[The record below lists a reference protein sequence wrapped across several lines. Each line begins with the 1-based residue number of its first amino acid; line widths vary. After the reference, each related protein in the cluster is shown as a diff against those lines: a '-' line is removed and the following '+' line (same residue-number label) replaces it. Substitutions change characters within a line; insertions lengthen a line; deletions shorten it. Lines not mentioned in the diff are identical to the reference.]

1 MTHLELVPV
10 PPVAQLAGVS
20 QHYGKTVALNNITLD
35 IPARCMVGLIGPDG
49 VGKSSLL
56 SLISGARV
64 IEQGN
69 VMVLGGDMRDP
80 KHRRDVCPRI
90 AWMPQGLGK
99 NLYHTLSVYENVDF
113 FARLFGHDKAERE
126 VRINELL
133 TSTGLAPF
141 RDRPAGKLSGG
152 MKQKLG
158 LCCALIH
165 DPELLILD
173 EPTTGVDPLSR
184 AQFWDLIDSIRQR
197 QSNMSVL
204 VATAYMEEAERF
216 DWLVAMN
223 AGEVLATGSAEEL
236 RQQTQ
241 SATLEEAFIALLP
254 EAQRQAHQAV
264 VIPPYQAENAEI
276 AIEARD
282 LTMRFGSFV
291 AVDHVNFRIPRGEIF
306 GFLGSNGCGKST
318 TMKMLTGLLPASE
331 GEAWLFGQPVDP
343 KDIDTRRRVGYMSQA
358 FSLYNELTVRQ
369 NLELHARL
377 FHIPEAE
384 IPARV
389 AEMSERFKLN
399 DVEDVLP
406 ESLPL
411 GIRQRLSL
419 AVAVIHRPEMLILDE
434 PTSGVDPVARDM
446 FWQLMVDL
454 SRQDKV
460 TIFISTH
467 FMNEAERCDRI
478 SLMHA
483 GKVLASG
490 TPQELVEKRGAA
502 SLEEA
507 FIAYLQEAAGQSN
520 EAEAPPV
527 IHDATLAPRQGFSLR
542 RLFSYSRREALEL
555 RRDPVRSTL
564 ALMGTVILM
573 LIMGYGIS
581 MDVENLRF
589 AVLDRDQTVSSQ
601 AWTLNLSGSRYF
613 IEQPPLT
620 SYDELDR
627 RMRAGDITVAIE
639 IPPNFGRDIARG
651 TPVELGV
658 WIDGAMPSRAET
670 VKGYVQAMH
679 QSWLQDVASRQSAPA
694 SQSGLMN
701 IETRYR
707 YNPDVKSL
715 PAIVPAVIPLLLMMI
730 PSMLSALSVVR
741 EKELGSI
748 INLYVTPTTR
758 SEFLLG
764 KQLPYIALGMLNFFL
779 LCALSVFVFGV
790 PHKGSFL
797 TLTLA
802 ALLYI
807 IIATGMGLLIS
818 TFMKSQ
824 IAAIFGTAII
834 TLIPATQ
841 FSGMI
846 DPVASLEGPGRW
858 IGEVY
863 PTSHFLTIARGTF
876 SKALDLTD
884 LWQLFYPVADSHPA
898 GDGLKHPAAEKTGGM
913 MRHLRNIF
921 NLGIKELRS
930 LLGDK
935 AMLTLIVFSFTVS
948 VYSSATVTPGSLNLA
963 PIAIADMDQSQLS
976 NRIVNS
982 FYRPWFLPPEMITA
996 DEMDAGLDAGRY
1008 TFAINIPPN
1017 FQRDVLAGR
1026 QPDIQVNVDATRMS
1040 QAFTGNGYIQN
1051 IINGEV
1057 NSFVARYRDNSEPL
1071 VSLETRMRFNPN
1083 LDPAWFGGVMAII
1096 NNITMLAIVLT
1107 GSALIREREH
1117 GTVEHLLV
1125 MPITPFEIMMAK
1137 IWSMGL
1143 VVLVVSGLSLVLMVK
1158 GVLGVPIEGSIPL
1171 FMLGVALSLF
1181 ATTSIGIFM
1190 GTIARSMPQLGL
1202 LVILVL
1208 LPLQML
1214 SGGSTPRESM
1224 PQMVQDIMLTMPT
1237 THFVSLAQAILY
1249 RGAGFEIVWPQ
1260 FLTLMAIGGVFFTIA
1275 LLRFRK
1281 TIGTMA

>member
-1 MTHLELVPV
+1 MKLTPQDTS
-10 PPVAQLAGVS
+10 PPVALLEHVGQQFGATIALRDISLA
-20 QHYGKTVALNNITLD
+20 
-35 IPARCMVGLIGPDG
+35 IPARRMVGLIGPDG

-56 SLISGARV
+56 SLIAGART

-69 VMVLGGDMRDP
+69 VMVLGGDMRDVH
-80 KHRRDVCPRI
+80 HRREVCPKI

-126 VRINELL
+126 LRINELL
-133 TSTGLAPF
+133 QSTGLAPF

-165 DPELLILD
+165 DPQLLILD

-184 AQFWDLIDSIRQR
+184 AQFWELIDSIRQR
-197 QSNMSVL
+197 QPAMSVL

-223 AGEVLATGSAEEL
+223 AGEVLATGSAAEL
-236 RQQTQ
+236 KAQTGSQ
-241 SATLEEAFIALLP
+241 TLEQAFIALLP
-254 EAQRQAHQAV
+254 EAQRQAHRAV
-264 VIPPYQAENAEI
+264 VIPPRDSREEEI
-276 AIEARD
+276 AIEARG
-282 LTMRFGSFV
+282 LTMRFGNFV
-291 AVDHVNFRIPRGEIF
+291 AVDHVNFRIARGEIF

-343 KDIDTRRRVGYMSQA
+343 KDIATRQRVGYMSQA
-358 FSLYNELTVRQ
+358 FSLYSELTVRQ

-377 FHIPEAE
+377 FHIPDGE
-384 IPARV
+384 IPGRV
-389 AEMSERFKLN
+389 AEMCERFMLTE
-399 DVEDVLP
+399 VEDALP
-406 ESLPL
+406 ADLPL

-454 SRQDKV
+454 ARQDQV

-483 GKVLASG
+483 GKVLASD
-490 TPQELVEKRGAA
+490 TPQALVEQRGSN

-507 FIAYLQEAAGQSN
+507 FIAWLKEAQPSS
-520 EAEAPPV
+520 PV
-527 IHDATLAPRQGFSLR
+527 PEEPTSTVASHSGHTAPRQAFSLR

-564 ALMGTVILM
+564 ALLGTVILM
-573 LIMGYGIS
+573 FIMGYGIS
-581 MDVENLRF
+581 MDVEDLRF
-589 AVLDRDQTVSSQ
+589 AVLDRDQTLSSQ
-601 AWTLNLSGSRYF
+601 GWSQNIAGSRYF
-613 IEQPPLT
+613 IEQAPLH

-627 RMRAGDITVAIE
+627 RMRDGELAVAIE

-651 TPVELGV
+651 TPVQIGV
-658 WIDGAMPSRAET
+658 WVDGAMPNRAET
-670 VKGYVQAMH
+670 VRGYVQAMH
-679 QSWLQDVASRQSAPA
+679 LAWLQEMAGRQSSPQRDT
-694 SQSGLMN
+694 SLIS

-730 PSMLSALSVVR
+730 PAMLSALSVVR

-764 KQLPYIALGMLNFFL
+764 KQLPYIVLGMFNFFL

-790 PHKGSFL
+790 AHKGSFL
-797 TLTLA
+797 TLTLP
-802 ALLYI
+802 ALLYVT
-807 IIATGMGLLIS
+807 IATGLGLLIS

-858 IGEVY
+858 IGQIY

-876 SKALDLTD
+876 SKALNISD
-884 LWQLFYPVADSHPA
+884 LWGSFIP
-898 GDGLKHPAAEKTGGM
+898 
-913 MRHLRNIF
+913 
-921 NLGIKELRS
+921 
-930 LLGDK
+930 LL
-935 AMLTLIVFSFTVS
+935 
-948 VYSSATVTPGSLNLA
+948 
-963 PIAIADMDQSQLS
+963 IA
-976 NRIVNS
+976 V
-982 FYRPWFLPPEMITA
+982 
-996 DEMDAGLDAGRY
+996 
-1008 TFAINIPPN
+1008 
-1017 FQRDVLAGR
+1017 
-1026 QPDIQVNVDATRMS
+1026 
-1040 QAFTGNGYIQN
+1040 
-1051 IINGEV
+1051 
-1057 NSFVARYRDNSEPL
+1057 PL
-1071 VSLETRMRFNPN
+1071 VL
-1083 LDPAWFGGVMAII
+1083 
-1096 NNITMLAIVLT
+1096 
-1107 GSALIREREH
+1107 
-1117 GTVEHLLV
+1117 
-1125 MPITPFEIMMAK
+1125 
-1137 IWSMGL
+1137 
-1143 VVLVVSGLSLVLMVK
+1143 GLS
-1158 GVLGVPIEGSIPL
+1158 
-1171 FMLGVALSLF
+1171 
-1181 ATTSIGIFM
+1181 
-1190 GTIARSMPQLGL
+1190 
-1202 LVILVL
+1202 VL
-1208 LPLQML
+1208 LLKKQE
-1214 SGGSTPRESM
+1214 G
-1224 PQMVQDIMLTMPT
+1224 
-1237 THFVSLAQAILY
+1237 
-1249 RGAGFEIVWPQ
+1249 
-1260 FLTLMAIGGVFFTIA
+1260 
-1275 LLRFRK
+1275 
-1281 TIGTMA
+1281 

>member
-1 MTHLELVPV
+1 MKLTPQDTS
-10 PPVAQLAGVS
+10 PPVALLEHVGQQFGATIALRDISLA
-20 QHYGKTVALNNITLD
+20 
-35 IPARCMVGLIGPDG
+35 IPARRMVGLIGPDG

-56 SLISGARV
+56 SLIAGART

-69 VMVLGGDMRDP
+69 VMVLGGDMRDVH
-80 KHRRDVCPRI
+80 HRREVCPKI

-126 VRINELL
+126 LRINELL
-133 TSTGLAPF
+133 QSTGLAPF

-165 DPELLILD
+165 DPQLLILD

-184 AQFWDLIDSIRQR
+184 AQFWELIDNIRQR
-197 QSNMSVL
+197 QPAMSVL

-223 AGEVLATGSAEEL
+223 AGEVLATGSATEL
-236 RQQTQ
+236 KAQTGSQ
-241 SATLEEAFIALLP
+241 TLEQAFIALLP
-254 EAQRQAHQAV
+254 EAQRRAHRAV
-264 VIPPYQAENAEI
+264 VIPPRDSREEEI
-276 AIEARD
+276 AIEARG
-282 LTMRFGSFV
+282 LTMRFGNFV
-291 AVDHVNFRIPRGEIF
+291 AVDHVNFRIARGEIF

-343 KDIDTRRRVGYMSQA
+343 KDIATRQRVGYMSQA
-358 FSLYNELTVRQ
+358 FSLYSELTVRQ

-377 FHIPEAE
+377 FHIPDGE
-384 IPARV
+384 IPGRV
-389 AEMSERFKLN
+389 AEMCERFMLTE
-399 DVEDVLP
+399 VEDALP
-406 ESLPL
+406 ADLPL

-454 SRQDKV
+454 ARQDQV

-483 GKVLASG
+483 GKVLASD
-490 TPQELVEKRGAA
+490 TPQALVEQRGSN

-507 FIAYLQEAAGQSN
+507 FIAWLKEAQPSS
-520 EAEAPPV
+520 PV
-527 IHDATLAPRQGFSLR
+527 PEEPTSAVASHSGHTAPRQAFSLR

-564 ALMGTVILM
+564 ALLGTVILM
-573 LIMGYGIS
+573 FIMGYGIS
-581 MDVENLRF
+581 MDVEDLRF
-589 AVLDRDQTVSSQ
+589 AVLDRDQTLSSQ
-601 AWTLNLSGSRYF
+601 GWSQNLAGSRYF
-613 IEQPPLT
+613 IEQAPLR

-627 RMRAGDITVAIE
+627 RMRDGELAVAIE

-651 TPVELGV
+651 TPVQIGV
-658 WIDGAMPSRAET
+658 WVDGAMPNRAET
-670 VKGYVQAMH
+670 VRGYVQAMH
-679 QSWLQDVASRQSAPA
+679 LAWLQEMAGRQSSPQRDT
-694 SQSGLMN
+694 SLIS

-730 PSMLSALSVVR
+730 PAMLSALSVVR

-764 KQLPYIALGMLNFFL
+764 KQLPYIVLGMFNFFL

-790 PHKGSFL
+790 AHKGSFL

-802 ALLYI
+802 ALLYVT
-807 IIATGMGLLIS
+807 IATGLGLLIS

-858 IGEVY
+858 IGQIY

-876 SKALDLTD
+876 SKALNISD
-884 LWQLFYPVADSHPA
+884 LWGSFIP
-898 GDGLKHPAAEKTGGM
+898 
-913 MRHLRNIF
+913 
-921 NLGIKELRS
+921 
-930 LLGDK
+930 LL
-935 AMLTLIVFSFTVS
+935 
-948 VYSSATVTPGSLNLA
+948 
-963 PIAIADMDQSQLS
+963 IA
-976 NRIVNS
+976 V
-982 FYRPWFLPPEMITA
+982 
-996 DEMDAGLDAGRY
+996 
-1008 TFAINIPPN
+1008 
-1017 FQRDVLAGR
+1017 
-1026 QPDIQVNVDATRMS
+1026 
-1040 QAFTGNGYIQN
+1040 
-1051 IINGEV
+1051 
-1057 NSFVARYRDNSEPL
+1057 PL
-1071 VSLETRMRFNPN
+1071 VL
-1083 LDPAWFGGVMAII
+1083 
-1096 NNITMLAIVLT
+1096 
-1107 GSALIREREH
+1107 
-1117 GTVEHLLV
+1117 
-1125 MPITPFEIMMAK
+1125 
-1137 IWSMGL
+1137 
-1143 VVLVVSGLSLVLMVK
+1143 GLS
-1158 GVLGVPIEGSIPL
+1158 
-1171 FMLGVALSLF
+1171 
-1181 ATTSIGIFM
+1181 
-1190 GTIARSMPQLGL
+1190 
-1202 LVILVL
+1202 VL
-1208 LPLQML
+1208 LLKKQE
-1214 SGGSTPRESM
+1214 G
-1224 PQMVQDIMLTMPT
+1224 
-1237 THFVSLAQAILY
+1237 
-1249 RGAGFEIVWPQ
+1249 
-1260 FLTLMAIGGVFFTIA
+1260 
-1275 LLRFRK
+1275 
-1281 TIGTMA
+1281 

>member
-1 MTHLELVPV
+1 MKTVARLEN
-10 PPVAQLAGVS
+10 VS
-20 QHYGKTVALNNITLD
+20 QHFGATVALKDITLS

-64 IEQGN
+64 IEHGN
-69 VMVLGGDMRDP
+69 VMVLGGDMSDVR
-80 KHRRDVCPRI
+80 HRRDVCPKI

-113 FARLFGHDKAERE
+113 FARLFGHDKAERDI
-126 VRINELL
+126 RINELL
-133 TSTGLAPF
+133 QSTGLAPF

-165 DPELLILD
+165 DPQLLILD

-197 QSNMSVL
+197 QPDMSVL

-223 AGEVLATGSAEEL
+223 AGEVLATGSADEL
-236 RQQTQ
+236 KAHTASQ
-241 SATLEEAFIALLP
+241 TLEQAFIALLP
-254 EAQRQAHQAV
+254 EAQRLAHKEV
-264 VIPPYQAENAEI
+264 IIPPRNADESEI
-276 AIEARD
+276 AIEARG
-282 LTMRFGSFV
+282 LTMRFGQFV
-291 AVDHVNFRIPRGEIF
+291 AVDHVNFRIARGEIF

-343 KDIDTRRRVGYMSQA
+343 RDIETRRRVGYMSQA
-358 FSLYNELTVRQ
+358 FSLYSELTVRQ

-377 FHIPEAE
+377 FHIPDAE
-384 IPARV
+384 IPGRI
-389 AEMSERFKLN
+389 AEISQRFMLEEV
-399 DVEDVLP
+399 DDTLP
-406 ESLPL
+406 ASLPL

-454 SRQDKV
+454 ARQDRV

-483 GKVLASG
+483 GKVLASD
-490 TPQELVEKRGAA
+490 TPQALVEQRGSAT
-502 SLEEA
+502 LEEA
-507 FIAYLQEAAGQSN
+507 FIAWLQEAA
-520 EAEAPPV
+520 EATQPP
-527 IHDATLAPRQGFSLR
+527 DAQATAVPAIEHKTESSVPRQAFSLQ

-564 ALMGTVILM
+564 ALLGTVILM
-573 LIMGYGIS
+573 FIMGYGIS
-581 MDVENLRF
+581 MDVEDLRF

-601 AWTLNLSGSRYF
+601 GWSQNIAGSRYF
-613 IEQPPLT
+613 IEQPPLQ
-620 SYDELDR
+620 SYSELDR
-627 RMRAGDITVAIE
+627 RMRNGELAVAIE

-651 TPVELGV
+651 TPVQIGV
-658 WIDGAMPSRAET
+658 WVDGAMPNRAET
-670 VKGYVQAMH
+670 VRGYVQAMH
-679 QSWLQDVASRQSAPA
+679 LAWLQEMASRQA
-694 SQSGLMN
+694 SPNRDTSLIS

-730 PSMLSALSVVR
+730 PAMLSALSVVR

-764 KQLPYIALGMLNFFL
+764 KQLPYIVLGMFNFFL

-802 ALLYI
+802 ALLYVT
-807 IIATGMGLLIS
+807 IATGLGLLIS

-858 IGEVY
+858 IGQIY

-876 SKALDLTD
+876 SKALNLTD
-884 LWQLFYPVADSHPA
+884 LWGSFIP
-898 GDGLKHPAAEKTGGM
+898 
-913 MRHLRNIF
+913 
-921 NLGIKELRS
+921 
-930 LLGDK
+930 LL
-935 AMLTLIVFSFTVS
+935 
-948 VYSSATVTPGSLNLA
+948 
-963 PIAIADMDQSQLS
+963 IA
-976 NRIVNS
+976 V
-982 FYRPWFLPPEMITA
+982 
-996 DEMDAGLDAGRY
+996 
-1008 TFAINIPPN
+1008 
-1017 FQRDVLAGR
+1017 
-1026 QPDIQVNVDATRMS
+1026 
-1040 QAFTGNGYIQN
+1040 
-1051 IINGEV
+1051 
-1057 NSFVARYRDNSEPL
+1057 PL
-1071 VSLETRMRFNPN
+1071 VL
-1083 LDPAWFGGVMAII
+1083 
-1096 NNITMLAIVLT
+1096 
-1107 GSALIREREH
+1107 
-1117 GTVEHLLV
+1117 
-1125 MPITPFEIMMAK
+1125 
-1137 IWSMGL
+1137 
-1143 VVLVVSGLSLVLMVK
+1143 GLSVWLLK
-1158 GVLGVPIEGSIPL
+1158 KQEG
-1171 FMLGVALSLF
+1171 
-1181 ATTSIGIFM
+1181 
-1190 GTIARSMPQLGL
+1190 
-1202 LVILVL
+1202 
-1208 LPLQML
+1208 
-1214 SGGSTPRESM
+1214 
-1224 PQMVQDIMLTMPT
+1224 
-1237 THFVSLAQAILY
+1237 
-1249 RGAGFEIVWPQ
+1249 
-1260 FLTLMAIGGVFFTIA
+1260 
-1275 LLRFRK
+1275 
-1281 TIGTMA
+1281 

>member
-1 MTHLELVPV
+1 MKLTPQDTS
-10 PPVAQLAGVS
+10 PPVALLEHVGQQFGATIALRDISLA
-20 QHYGKTVALNNITLD
+20 
-35 IPARCMVGLIGPDG
+35 IPARRMVGLIGPDG

-56 SLISGARV
+56 SLIAGART

-69 VMVLGGDMRDP
+69 VMVLGGDMRDVH
-80 KHRRDVCPRI
+80 HRREVCPKI

-126 VRINELL
+126 LRINELL
-133 TSTGLAPF
+133 QSTGLAPF

-165 DPELLILD
+165 DPQLLILD

-184 AQFWDLIDSIRQR
+184 AQFWELIDSIRQR
-197 QSNMSVL
+197 QPEMSVL

-223 AGEVLATGSAEEL
+223 AGEVLATGSAAEL
-236 RQQTQ
+236 KAQTGSQ
-241 SATLEEAFIALLP
+241 TLEQAFIALLP
-254 EAQRQAHQAV
+254 EAQRRAHRAV
-264 VIPPYQAENAEI
+264 VIPPRDSREEEI
-276 AIEARD
+276 AIEARG
-282 LTMRFGSFV
+282 LTMRFGNFV
-291 AVDHVNFRIPRGEIF
+291 AVDHVNFRIARGEIF

-343 KDIDTRRRVGYMSQA
+343 KDIATRQRVGYMSQA
-358 FSLYNELTVRQ
+358 FSLYSELTVRQ

-377 FHIPEAE
+377 FHIPDGE
-384 IPARV
+384 IPGRV
-389 AEMSERFKLN
+389 AEMCERFMLTE
-399 DVEDVLP
+399 VEDALP
-406 ESLPL
+406 ADLPL

-454 SRQDKV
+454 ARQDQV

-483 GKVLASG
+483 GKVLASD
-490 TPQELVEKRGAA
+490 TPQALVEQRGSN

-507 FIAYLQEAAGQSN
+507 FIAWLKEAQPSS
-520 EAEAPPV
+520 PV
-527 IHDATLAPRQGFSLR
+527 PEEPTSAVASHSGHTAPRQAFSLR

-564 ALMGTVILM
+564 ALLGTVILM
-573 LIMGYGIS
+573 FIMGYGIS
-581 MDVENLRF
+581 MDVEDLRF
-589 AVLDRDQTVSSQ
+589 AVLDRDQTLSSQ
-601 AWTLNLSGSRYF
+601 GWSQNLAGSRYF
-613 IEQPPLT
+613 IEQAPLR

-627 RMRAGDITVAIE
+627 RMRDGELAVAIE

-651 TPVELGV
+651 TPVQIGV
-658 WIDGAMPSRAET
+658 WVDGAMPNRAET
-670 VKGYVQAMH
+670 VRGYVQAMH
-679 QSWLQDVASRQSAPA
+679 LAWLQEMAGRQSSPQRDT
-694 SQSGLMN
+694 SLIS

-730 PSMLSALSVVR
+730 PAMLSALSVVR

-764 KQLPYIALGMLNFFL
+764 KQLPYIVLGMFNFFL

-790 PHKGSFL
+790 AHKGSFL

-802 ALLYI
+802 ALLYVT
-807 IIATGMGLLIS
+807 IATGLGLLIS

-858 IGEVY
+858 IGQIY

-876 SKALDLTD
+876 SKALNISD
-884 LWQLFYPVADSHPA
+884 LWGSFIP
-898 GDGLKHPAAEKTGGM
+898 
-913 MRHLRNIF
+913 
-921 NLGIKELRS
+921 
-930 LLGDK
+930 LL
-935 AMLTLIVFSFTVS
+935 
-948 VYSSATVTPGSLNLA
+948 
-963 PIAIADMDQSQLS
+963 IA
-976 NRIVNS
+976 V
-982 FYRPWFLPPEMITA
+982 
-996 DEMDAGLDAGRY
+996 
-1008 TFAINIPPN
+1008 
-1017 FQRDVLAGR
+1017 
-1026 QPDIQVNVDATRMS
+1026 
-1040 QAFTGNGYIQN
+1040 
-1051 IINGEV
+1051 
-1057 NSFVARYRDNSEPL
+1057 PL
-1071 VSLETRMRFNPN
+1071 VL
-1083 LDPAWFGGVMAII
+1083 
-1096 NNITMLAIVLT
+1096 
-1107 GSALIREREH
+1107 
-1117 GTVEHLLV
+1117 
-1125 MPITPFEIMMAK
+1125 
-1137 IWSMGL
+1137 
-1143 VVLVVSGLSLVLMVK
+1143 GLS
-1158 GVLGVPIEGSIPL
+1158 
-1171 FMLGVALSLF
+1171 
-1181 ATTSIGIFM
+1181 
-1190 GTIARSMPQLGL
+1190 
-1202 LVILVL
+1202 VL
-1208 LPLQML
+1208 LLKKQE
-1214 SGGSTPRESM
+1214 G
-1224 PQMVQDIMLTMPT
+1224 
-1237 THFVSLAQAILY
+1237 
-1249 RGAGFEIVWPQ
+1249 
-1260 FLTLMAIGGVFFTIA
+1260 
-1275 LLRFRK
+1275 
-1281 TIGTMA
+1281 